1 MKIVVSSGKRKTSIA
16 RATVREGTGQVRIN
30 KILLAHVKPQIARQ
44 IIEEPLLLAPK
55 EVTEKVDI
63 SINVRGGG
71 VMGQAQASRMAIAK
85 GLVDFTKSI
94 DLRTMFIDYDRSM
107 IAGDSRRRE
116 PKKFG
121 GPGARARKQKSY
133 R

>member
-1 MKIVVSSGKRKTSIA
+1 MKIVVSSGKRKASIA

-30 KILLAHVKPQIARQ
+30 KLQLAHVKPHIARQ
-44 IIEEPLLLAPK
+44 IIEVPLLLAPK
-55 EVTEKVDI
+55 DVTEKVDI
-63 SINVRGGG
+63 SVNVRGGG
-71 VMGQAQASRMAIAK
+71 VIGQAQASRMAIAR

-94 DLRTMFIDYDRSM
+94 NLRTMFIEYDRTM

>member
-1 MKIVVSSGKRKTSIA
+1 VKIVVSSGKRKASIA

-30 KILLAHVKPQIARQ
+30 KLLLAHLKPHIAKQ
-44 IIEEPLLLAPK
+44 IIEVPILLAPK
-55 EVTEKVDI
+55 EITEKVDI
-63 SINVRGGG
+63 SVNVRGGG
-71 VMGQAQASRMAIAK
+71 VMGQAQASRMAIAR

-94 DLRTMFIDYDRSM
+94 DLRTMFIEYDRSM

>member
-1 MKIVVSSGKRKTSIA
+1 MKIIVSSGKRKTSIA

-30 KILLAHVKPQIARQ
+30 KVLLQHLKPHIARQ
-44 IIEEPLLLAPK
+44 IIEVPLHLAPK
-55 EVTEKVDI
+55 EITEKVDI

-71 VMGQAQASRMAIAK
+71 VMGQAQASRMAIAR
-85 GLVDFTKSI
+85 GLVDYTKSI
-94 DLRTMFIDYDRSM
+94 DLRTLFIEYDRSM

>member
-1 MKIVVSSGKRKTSIA
+1 MKIVVSSGKRKASIA
-16 RATVREGTGQVRIN
+16 RATVREGTGKVRIN
-30 KILLAHVKPQIARQ
+30 KLLLAHVKPHIARQ
-44 IIEEPLLLAPK
+44 IIEAPLLLAPK
-55 EVTEKVDI
+55 DVTEKIDI
-63 SINVRGGG
+63 SVNVRGGG
-71 VMGQAQASRMAIAK
+71 VMGQAQASRMAIAR

-94 DLRTMFIDYDRSM
+94 SLRTAFIEYDRSM